1 MKIVIA
7 GAGAVGTHLAKMLS
21 NEDHDIILLD
31 SDEDKLKV
39 IDSHQ
44 DLLTVV
50 GSCSSIG
57 DLKEA
62 NIKKADLF
70 IAVTESE
77 ETNITAAIL
86 AKRLGAKRT
95 IARIDNQEYMLPEN
109 KDYLKNLGIDELIYP
124 ERLAAKEV
132 ISYLKQS
139 GTRQLYEFSDSKL
152 FLYAIKISS
161 KSIIMDKTICEAA
174 KITKDIEYNVVAI
187 KRKDKTIIP
196 RGHNRFM
203 NGDLIYVV
211 STSSSMEKV
220 MKITGKQKHKV
231 KRVMIMGGSRIG
243 QRTAKELAKT
253 HNVKLFE
260 IKKDKSIRLA
270 DVLENTLVVNGDA
283 RDITLLKEE
292 GIEQM
297 DAFIAVTGNSET
309 NILACLLAQRLGVKR
324 TIAEVENID
333 YIDLA
338 ENIGVGTMINKKLV
352 AASYIH
358 RFTMDTEIEH
368 CKYLT
373 SSEAEVLEI
382 IAKPGSK
389 ITMDILKNLDIPAE
403 TNIGGVIRGN
413 ETIIVHGDTKIE
425 ANDKVVVFTLP
436 SAIRKVE
443 KLFS

>member
-1 MKIVIA
+1 MQIVIA

-31 SDEDKLKV
+31 SDEDKLKM
-39 IDSHQ
+39 IESHE
-44 DLLTVV
+44 DLLTIV
-50 GSCSSIG
+50 GSCSSIE
-57 DLKEA
+57 DLKES

-77 ETNITAAIL
+77 ETNITASIL

-95 IARIDNQEYMLPEN
+95 IARIDNQEYMVAEN
-109 KDYLKNLGIDELIYP
+109 KEYLNSMGIDELIYP

-132 ISYLKQS
+132 VSYLKQS

-152 FLYAIKISS
+152 LLYAIKISS
-161 KSIIMDKTICEAA
+161 KSILMDKTISEAS

-203 NGDLIYVV
+203 KGDLIYVV
-211 STSSSMEKV
+211 STSSTMEKV
-220 MKITGKQKHKV
+220 MKIAGKQKHKV

-253 HNVKLFE
+253 HSVKLFE

-270 DVLENTLVVNGDA
+270 DILADTLIVNGDA

-297 DAFIAVTGNSET
+297 DAFVAVTGNSET

-373 SSEAEVLEI
+373 SSEAEVIEI
-382 IAKPGSK
+382 VAKKGSR
-389 ITMDILKNLDIPAE
+389 ITRDLLKDVDIPDE
-403 TNIGGVIRGN
+403 TNIGGLTRGD
-413 ETIIVHGDTKIE
+413 ETIIVNGGTQIK
-425 ANDKVVVFTLP
+425 AGDKVVVFTLP

-443 KLFS
+443 KLFC